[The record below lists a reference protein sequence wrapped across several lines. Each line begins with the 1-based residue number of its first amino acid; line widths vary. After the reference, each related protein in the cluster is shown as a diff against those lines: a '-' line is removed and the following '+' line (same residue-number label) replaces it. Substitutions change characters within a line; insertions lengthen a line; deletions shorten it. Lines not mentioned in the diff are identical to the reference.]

1 MIKNI
6 VIIFILS
13 VLICGCEKF
22 SDLKLKNLFNENNE
36 LTEQTGKYAINPQYS
51 SADNFSE
58 GLAAVRIGDDKTGK
72 WGFIDK
78 TGKLVISPQFDSVHN
93 FSEELT
99 PVRIGDDETGKWG
112 FIDKSGKL
120 VISPQFDAIYHS
132 GFSEGLASVRIG
144 DDKTGKWGFI
154 SRR

>member
-22 SDLKLKNLFNENNE
+22 SDLRLKNLFNKNNE

-78 TGKLVISPQFDSVHN
+78 TGKYAINPQFDSV
-93 FSEELT
+93 FKYSKGLAA
-99 PVRIGDDETGKWG
+99 VRIQKD
-112 FIDKSGKL
+112 L
-120 VISPQFDAIYHS
+120 
-132 GFSEGLASVRIG
+132 LL
-144 DDKTGKWGFI
+144 
-154 SRR
+154 